1 MNDNILKAGKEAR
14 QEELEKKKKKMMM
27 SLFF

>member
-1 MNDNILKAGKEAR
+1 MNDNILKVGKQAR
-14 QEELEKKKKKMMM
+14 QEKLEKKKKKMMM